1 MRYAYSLQGGSMRT
15 SSNQAVAENE
25 LLNAIQFA
33 SEERID
39 WLKSVPFILV
49 HIVSLAIFWTGITWI
64 NIGVCLALY
73 YIRMFFITA
82 GYHRYFAHR
91 SYKLNRVM
99 QFLMAVGGSS
109 AGQKGVFW
117 WASHHRHHHRFSDQ
131 IEDVHSPIRG
141 FWWSHLGWI
150 LCERY
155 HTPHLDLIKDLT
167 KFPELRWIDKYWYTS
182 TVLLAVICFALG
194 GWSTLIVGYFLSTVL
209 LYHGTF
215 LVNSATHVFGRRRF
229 ITDDT
234 SRNSMIIALLTCGEG
249 WHNNHHHYQ
258 STANQGFYWWEI
270 DLSYYVLKIMS
281 WLGLASDLRVPPK
294 NVLANDLLTSGQPD
308 IGMDRVAKLMALIH
322 QDRKP
327 TAQGSKEETSTN
339 PPLNGSESPSTL
351 TDEEMIPV
359 TNNGYREGSALECV
373 EK

>member
-1 MRYAYSLQGGSMRT
+1 M
-15 SSNQAVAENE
+15 AEIE
-25 LLNAIQFA
+25 LIEPTAMQFRP
-33 SEERID
+33 EERID
-39 WLKSVPFILV
+39 WLKSIPFILV
-49 HIVSLAIFWTGITWI
+49 HLMPLAIFWTGFTWFD
-64 NIGVCLALY
+64 IGICFALY

-131 IEDVHSPIRG
+131 LEDVHSPIRG

-150 LCERY
+150 LCDRY
-155 HTPHLDLIKDLT
+155 HAPRLDLIKDLT
-167 KFPELRWIDKYWYTS
+167 KFPELRWINKHWYVS
-182 TVLLAVICFALG
+182 TVLLAVGCWALG
-194 GWSTLIVGYFLSTVL
+194 GWSTLFVGYFLSTVL

-258 STANQGFYWWEI
+258 STANQGFFWWEI
-270 DLSYYVLKIMS
+270 DFSYYVLKVMS
-281 WLGLASDLRVPPK
+281 WLRLASDLRVPSK
-294 NVLANDLLTSGQPD
+294 NVLSNDLLVKGQPD
-308 IGMDRVAKLMALIH
+308 KGMDRVARLMAQIY
-322 QDRKP
+322 QARKP
-327 TAQGSKEETSTN
+327 KAEDSPKEAPIST
-339 PPLNGSESPSTL
+339 PPLKTENPYSLKEKMVS
-351 TDEEMIPV
+351 V
-359 TNNGYREGSALECV
+359 ANNGYRPDSALE
-373 EK
+373 

>member
-1 MRYAYSLQGGSMRT
+1 MRT